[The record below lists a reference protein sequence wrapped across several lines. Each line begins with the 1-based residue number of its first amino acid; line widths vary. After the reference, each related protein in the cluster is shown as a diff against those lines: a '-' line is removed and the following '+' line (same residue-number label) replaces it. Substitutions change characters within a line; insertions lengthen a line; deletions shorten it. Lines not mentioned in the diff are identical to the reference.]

1 MKMNISKFLNV
12 ELVTGAVIVSYF
24 GKQSVLFIV
33 YFTLQIVEGMFSQN
47 IDVFTKVYHRV

>member
-47 IDVFTKVYHRV
+47 IYVFTKVYHRV